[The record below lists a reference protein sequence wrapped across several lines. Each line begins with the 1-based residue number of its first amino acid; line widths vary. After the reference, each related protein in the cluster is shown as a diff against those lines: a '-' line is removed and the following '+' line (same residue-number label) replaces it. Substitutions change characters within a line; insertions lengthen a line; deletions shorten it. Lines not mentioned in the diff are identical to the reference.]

1 MYLKEPITLVE
12 QKWSV
17 EDAPVV
23 SVFNWVYNHN
33 NYIRES
39 IKSILMQKTA
49 FPVEIIIHDDASND
63 GSTNII
69 KEYELKYP
77 HLFKNILHIEN
88 QWSQG
93 KSVMD
98 PLFEKPRGKYIGLN
112 HGDDYWTDP
121 YKLQKQVDFLEANPE
136 YVMTFHD
143 VKILTKD
150 GKLHDNFLT
159 KLPVSWE
166 TAEDLARYGQYIQ
179 TNTVLFRNV
188 IQNIPEI
195 FRKYPFGD
203 FALEL
208 YIAQFGKIKY
218 FDEPMS
224 VYRYQVGIHSTL
236 AASEQARI
244 FHFWMLPLW
253 LYFSETNNKKLAS
266 IIMGRIFEYLN
277 TVKDSED
284 GLLYAQYLCGHLK
297 DESFPRF
304 LLGTQRYYNDKIHLE
319 INDGIDRHLKNASI
333 IYLIKVI
340 IYKLRMVLTI
350 KWK

>member
-1 MYLKEPITLVE
+1 MKEGKISLPL
-12 QKWSV
+12 
-17 EDAPVV
+17 V
-23 SVFNWVYNHN
+23 SVVMITYKQADYIAQAINGVLIQEGNFDIELVIADDCSPDNTKEVVDTFFNHKKY
-33 NYIRES
+33 S
-39 IKSILMQKTA
+39 CIKYERHS
-49 FPVEIIIHDDASND
+49 SNK
-63 GSTNII
+63 GIVQN
-69 KEYELKYP
+69 
-77 HLFKNILHIEN
+77 LF
-88 QWSQG
+88 WSLQQC
-93 KSVMD
+93 KS
-98 PLFEKPRGKYIGLN
+98 KYIAICE
-112 HGDDYWTDP
+112 GDDYWTDP
-121 YKLQKQVDFLEANPE
+121 YKLQKQVDFLEANPD

-143 VKILTKD
+143 VKVLTKD

-188 IQNIPEI
+188 TQNIPEI

-203 FALEL
+203 FVIEL

-236 AASEQARI
+236 EASEQART
-244 FHFWMLPLW
+244 FHYWMLPLW
-253 LYFSETNNKKLAS
+253 IYFSKTNNKKLAS
-266 IIMGRIFEYLN
+266 IIMGRIFEYLD

-284 GLLYAQYLCGHLK
+284 GLLYARYLFGHLN

-304 LLGTQRYYNDKIHLE
+304 LLGAQQYYKDKIPLK